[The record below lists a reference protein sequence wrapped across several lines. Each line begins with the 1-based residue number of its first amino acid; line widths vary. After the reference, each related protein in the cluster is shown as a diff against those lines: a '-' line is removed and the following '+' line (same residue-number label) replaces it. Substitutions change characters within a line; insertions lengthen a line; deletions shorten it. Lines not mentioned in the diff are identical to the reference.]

1 MTDYRALIESL
12 ARNEVKF
19 IIVGGAAAIAQG
31 STRLTQDLDLVYK
44 RNEDNIRRLVEALAP
59 YLPYPRD
66 SPPGLPFRWEPQTLK
81 NGLNFTLTTT
91 AGSLDLFGEIILGG
105 NYEQLEPYSIPLQLF
120 GHECLCLGLER
131 LIEVKRAAGRP
142 KDFEAIAELEEIL
155 RLRP

>member
-1 MTDYRALIESL
+1 MTDYRSLIESL
-12 ARNEVKF
+12 ARNGVKY
-19 IIVGGAAAIAQG
+19 IIVGAAAAIAQG
-31 STRLTQDLDLVYK
+31 STRLTQDLDLVYQ
-44 RNEDNIRRLVEALAP
+44 RDEDNIRRLIEALAP
-59 YLPYPRD
+59 YRPYPRD
-66 SPPGLPFRWEPQTLK
+66 APPGLPFRWDPQTLR

-91 AGSLDLFGEIILGG
+91 AGSLDLFGEILLGG
-105 NYEQLEPYSIPLQLF
+105 NYEQLRPHSIPLQLF